1 MCLKSGPS
9 HLVQSHALI
18 SYNFPAG
25 APFSN
30 LIGVMPLVE
39 IQTVCRKNPGAII
52 NTIRLS
58 TMRIIQT
65 QYRDCMNAWNLKS
78 LLSYI
83 TRHKRLKSI
92 TVDINFRNQL
102 SLYIDIDNKSIKA

>member
-1 MCLKSGPS
+1 
-9 HLVQSHALI
+9 
-18 SYNFPAG
+18 
-25 APFSN
+25 
-30 LIGVMPLVE
+30 MPLVE
-39 IQTVCRKNPGAII
+39 IQTVYRKNPGVII

-58 TMRIIQT
+58 TKRIIQT
-65 QYRDCMNAWNLKS
+65 QYRDWMNAWNLKS

-102 SLYIDIDNKSIKA
+102 SLYIDDKSIKA